1 MVTTEFNKKVLA
13 AMVAGRSNYGG
24 KHGAS
29 YARSLGVDPT
39 VYSTLSK
46 HGYKEGLLTAEKW
59 MELGK
64 RFGVTNEKTGWV
76 AVETSVFK
84 RIKEEIMLCK
94 QFGISRIFVDD
105 CGIGKTFTARYLART
120 QHNVFYVDC
129 TQCKKQNAF
138 IKTLARVV
146 GVELKGTL
154 DEIKENTKYR
164 LSVLENPVVIID
176 EAGALNKDALGLA
189 QEYWNATGDDNL
201 CGWYL
206 MGANAL
212 RSKIEQGVS
221 HNRDYF
227 SELFSR
233 YSDRFSDIVPKDD
246 NTKKINFYRKL
257 IRDVMSANIKDKSQL
272 DILVNQCIV
281 EDKQGKITGLRRAKS
296 LILLN
301 NA

>member
-13 AMVAGRSNYGG
+13 AALAGRSNYGH
-24 KHGAS
+24 KSDAS

-39 VYSTLSK
+39 VYSTLK
-46 HGYKEGLLTAEKW
+46 KGYKEGLLAAEKW
-59 MELGK
+59 IELGK
-64 RFGVTNEKTGWV
+64 HFGITNEKIGWV

-84 RIKEEIMLCK
+84 QIREEIMECK
-94 QFGISRIFVDD
+94 NFGISRIFVDD
-105 CGIGKTFTARYLART
+105 CGIGKTFTAKYLART
-120 QHNVFYVDC
+120 QQNVFYVDC
-129 TQCKKQNAF
+129 TQCRKKTAF
-138 IKTLARVV
+138 IKALARVV

-154 DEIKENTKYR
+154 DDIKDNTKYR
-164 LSVLENPVVIID
+164 LGILESPVVIVD
-176 EAGALNKDALGLA
+176 EAGALDKDALGLA

-212 RSKIEQGVS
+212 RSKIERGVS
-221 HNRDYF
+221 QGGAYF
-227 SELFSR
+227 EELFSR
-233 YSDRFSDIVPKDD
+233 YSDKFSDIVPKG
-246 NTKKINFYRKL
+246 NITEKAIWYRKL

-272 DILVNQCIV
+272 DALANRCLVID
-281 EDKQGKITGLRRAKS
+281 EKTGMISGLRRAKS